1 MSNKKND
8 NMIRVNEDVKK
19 ELEKLKIN
27 NESFN
32 SLFIRLIEEN
42 KKLNKILLNIEDL
55 QTHIQETKPKPKEN
69 I

>member
-55 QTHIQETKPKPKEN
+55 QTHIQETKPKT
-69 I
+69 